1 MDNYSNY
8 PLGTEHDPNAPWNQK
23 DLEEKDIEVT
33 ISVTLSKTVTISV
46 NDYKIGESGLDE
58 EGYYFEDIDFSECN
72 LEEAVKEQIT
82 LPQDLDDSWDVDE
95 FIVIKE

>member
-1 MDNYSNY
+1 MDNYNY
-8 PLGTEHDPNAPWNQK
+8 PLGTDNSSAPWNQK

>member
-1 MDNYSNY
+1 MDNSNY
-8 PLGTEHDPNAPWNQK
+8 PMGADNSSAPWNQK
-23 DLEEKDIEVT
+23 DLKEKDIEVT
-33 ISVTLSKTVTISV
+33 ISITLSKTVTISV

-58 EGYYFEDIDFSECN
+58 DGYYFEDIDFSECN

-82 LPQDLDDSWDVDE
+82 LPQDLDKSWNVDE

>member
-1 MDNYSNY
+1 MDNYNY
-8 PLGTEHDPNAPWNQK
+8 PLGAEYDPNAPWNQK

-95 FIVIKE
+95 FI

>member
-1 MDNYSNY
+1 MDNYNY
-8 PLGTEHDPNAPWNQK
+8 PLGTDNSSAPWNQK

-72 LEEAVKEQIT
+72 LEEVVKEQIT
-82 LPQDLDDSWDVDE
+82 LPQDLDDSWNVDE

>member
-1 MDNYSNY
+1 MIESGYY
-8 PLGTEHDPNAPWNQK
+8 PSGAEHDPNAPWNQK

-82 LPQDLDDSWDVDE
+82 LPQDLDKSWDVDE

>member
-1 MDNYSNY
+1 MDNYNY
-8 PLGTEHDPNAPWNQK
+8 PMGADNSSAPWNQK
-23 DLEEKDIEVT
+23 DLKEKDIEVT
-33 ISVTLSKTVTISV
+33 ISITLSKTVTISV

-58 EGYYFEDIDFSECN
+58 DGYYFEDIDFSECN

-82 LPQDLDDSWDVDE
+82 LPQDLDKSWNVDE

>member
-1 MDNYSNY
+1 MDNYNY
-8 PLGTEHDPNAPWNQK
+8 PLGTDNSSAPWNQK

-82 LPQDLDDSWDVDE
+82 LPQDLDKSWDVDE

>member
-1 MDNYSNY
+1 MDNFNY
-8 PLGTEHDPNAPWNQK
+8 PMGADNSSAPWNQK
-23 DLEEKDIEVT
+23 DLKEKDIEVT
-33 ISVTLSKTVTISV
+33 ISITLSKTVTISV

-82 LPQDLDDSWDVDE
+82 LPQDLDKSWNVDE

>member
-8 PLGTEHDPNAPWNQK
+8 PLGAEHDHNAPWNQK
-23 DLEEKDIEVT
+23 DFEEKDIEVT

-46 NDYKIGESGLDE
+46 NDYKIEESGLDE

-82 LPQDLDDSWDVDE
+82 LPQDLDKSWNVDE

>member
-8 PLGTEHDPNAPWNQK
+8 PLGAEHDPNAPWNQK

-82 LPQDLDDSWDVDE
+82 LPQDLDKSWNVDE